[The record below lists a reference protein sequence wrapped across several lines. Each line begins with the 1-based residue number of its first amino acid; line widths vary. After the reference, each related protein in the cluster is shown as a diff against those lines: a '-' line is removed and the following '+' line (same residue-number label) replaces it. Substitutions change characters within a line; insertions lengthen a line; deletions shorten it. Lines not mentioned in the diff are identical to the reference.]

1 MERSNQN
8 REGLTVKKYTVYM
21 DRQGGAF
28 VYWAYSDGERV
39 YLPLAF
45 VAREND
51 LGRARIVKTA
61 ECGGVVGGF

>member
-1 MERSNQN
+1 MERSSQN
-8 REGLTVKKYTVYM
+8 REGKTVKKYSIYM

-51 LGRARIVKTA
+51 LGRAIIVKTA
-61 ECGGVVGGF
+61 ECMGFRGY